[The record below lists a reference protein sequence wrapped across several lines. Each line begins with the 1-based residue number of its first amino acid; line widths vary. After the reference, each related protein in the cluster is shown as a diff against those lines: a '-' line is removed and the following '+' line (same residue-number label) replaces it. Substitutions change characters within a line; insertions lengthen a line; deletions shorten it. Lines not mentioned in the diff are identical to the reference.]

1 MKKVKQYRWA
11 LLTLVI
17 IVAGG
22 LLVLPWQPL
31 IVVANSWF
39 MIGLVF
45 LIGAAFFVL
54 EKGHLFAGWR
64 RRRRKGEE
72 ALPEEKVPAREVAS
86 LKNAPIVVN
95 KYAWFCLIN
104 AVGLIV
110 LSIILTI

>member
-17 IVAGG
+17 IVAVG
-22 LLVLPWQPL
+22 LLVLLWQPL
-31 IVVANSWF
+31 IVVANVWF

-64 RRRRKGEE
+64 RRRHKGEE
-72 ALPEEKVPAREVAS
+72 SLPEEKISVREVAS

-104 AVGLIV
+104 AIGLIV